1 MKTHKD
7 SSEKEVKVCSLCGK
21 RFHDE
26 KKYKKAVVERENEKQ
41 YYITQNFKLSPN
53 LKASTII

>member
-26 KKYKKAVVERENEKQ
+26 KKYKKHVKKHEENEDDKYE
-41 YYITQNFKLSPN
+41 YYDD
-53 LKASTII
+53 